1 MILFS
6 KCSLQIWMNQIVK
19 KINELNP
26 DIIFIGGD
34 LFDAIADNYNLIWD
48 TPNGVS
54 PWLLDAEIIE
64 KMKNAGFT
72 LIFKDTTNDRYG
84 QIKGNCDA
92 DLVLQAARD
101 VFEKEYGNAIIVS
114 SDGDF
119 SGLVRFLQEKGKMG
133 VVLSPSNRC
142 SIFLLRTG
150 APLTY
155 LDQVKEKIML
165 SNVN

>member
-1 MILFS
+1 MIKDKNNYAYIDGANLH
-6 KCSLQIWMNQIVK
+6 KGTVELGWMIDYGKFFTWMKDKYAVK
-19 KINELNP
+19 VAYM
-26 DIIFIGGD
+26 FIGNVPKYAS
-34 LFDAIADNYNLIWD
+34 LYK
-48 TPNGVS
+48 
-54 PWLLDAEIIE
+54 

-92 DLVLQAARD
+92 DLVLHATRD

-119 SGLVRFLQEKGKMG
+119 SGLVRFLQEKGKMEA
-133 VVLSPSNRC
+133 VLSPSNRC

-155 LDQVKEKIML
+155 LDQVREKIML
-165 SNVN
+165 GNVK

>member
-1 MILFS
+1 MDMLKDNNNYAYIDGANLHKGTVELGWMIDYDKFFTWL
-6 KCSLQIWMNQIVK
+6 KDK
-19 KINELNP
+19 Y
-26 DIIFIGGD
+26 DIKVAYMFIG
-34 LFDAIADNYNLIWD
+34 N
-48 TPNGVS
+48 VS
-54 PWLLDAEIIE
+54 KYASLYE

-72 LIFKDTTNDRYG
+72 LIFKDVTNNRYG

-119 SGLVRFLQEKGKMG
+119 SGLVRFLQEKGKMES
-133 VVLSPSNRC
+133 VLSPSNRC

-165 SNVN
+165 L